1 MDANK
6 REYGSPLVYCLG
18 INSCQKHVLTLCIC
32 RSELVRDGLRNML
45 FANKFAPTEEDGL
58 LRLRVGSW
66 RVIFDRQDELK
77 VIAIE
82 KIKPRGDAYK

>member
-1 MDANK
+1 MTYTVKIRREAK
-6 REYGSPLVYCLG
+6 RKLRSLPRPERQRIAEKIHKLGLNPDDKDLDIKLLEGEGS
-18 INSCQKHVLTLCIC
+18 
-32 RSELVRDGLRNML
+32 
-45 FANKFAPTEEDGL
+45 L
-58 LRLRVGSW
+58 LRLRIGSW